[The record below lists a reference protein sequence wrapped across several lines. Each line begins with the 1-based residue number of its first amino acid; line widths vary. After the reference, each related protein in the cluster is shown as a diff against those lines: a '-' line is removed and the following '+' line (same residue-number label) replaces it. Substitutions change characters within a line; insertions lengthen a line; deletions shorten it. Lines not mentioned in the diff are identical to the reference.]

1 MRLQPRMTIVIGLSL
16 VIGLAS
22 GCTRNLQEER
32 YTTATARAEILIA
45 GDASEFKDALRQRL
59 IDHYR
64 PYSNIDVVNV
74 DKLRS
79 VAIEDYHAV
88 VIIDTCLA
96 WSRFN
101 PSTKA
106 FLDRIAE
113 RHKVVLLM
121 TVDDTDWSFEY
132 QGVDAMTAASVIE
145 NEAQVFERL
154 RNAVDRI
161 LDTDSASPHGA

>member
-1 MRLQPRMTIVIGLSL
+1 MRIVIGLSL
-16 VIGLAS
+16 AIGLAS

-32 YTTATARAEILIA
+32 YTTAAARVEILIA

-64 PYSNIDVVNV
+64 PFSNIDVVNI
-74 DKLRS
+74 DKLRT
-79 VAIEDYHAV
+79 VAIDDYHVV

-101 PSTKA
+101 PSTKT
-106 FLDRIAE
+106 FLDRTAE
-113 RHKVVLLM
+113 RRKVVLLM

-132 QGVDAMTAASVIE
+132 QGVDAMTAASVMA
-145 NEAQVFERL
+145 NEDQVFERL

-161 LDTDSASPHGA
+161 LGPVAAGQHGA